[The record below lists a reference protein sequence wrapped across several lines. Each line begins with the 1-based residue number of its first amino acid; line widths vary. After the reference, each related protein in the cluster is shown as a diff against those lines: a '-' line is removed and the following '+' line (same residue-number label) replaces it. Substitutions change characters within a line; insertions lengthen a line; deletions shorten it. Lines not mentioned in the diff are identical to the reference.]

1 MLVDSSPNLL
11 RQIKIIVS
19 VSQGLST
26 KFDQLVFMNE
36 WEHIGKYF
44 IQALISIETVKL
56 ASSQHGNS

>member
-36 WEHIGKYF
+36 WEHIDKYF
-44 IQALISIETVKL
+44 IQALIS
-56 ASSQHGNS
+56 N